1 MSLLYN
7 GAINALRRNVF
18 DPLYYQ
24 LINSSRPGYW
34 HELEKSQYLSEKE
47 LTRIQWQRLSAL
59 LNYAWSNNDFY
70 RNRFDKAGVLP
81 SDITCPD
88 DMRTLPILTKADI
101 REQNQKIISRGFD
114 SETLLKM
121 KTGGSTG
128 KSLEIFLTEECSER
142 RNACARRH
150 DRWSGWNLGEPIAA
164 VWGNPYIPSTLK
176 GKLKEW
182 MILPIIYLDTMC
194 LNRQTVEA
202 FAEQWDKVK
211 PTLLF
216 GHAHSIFMLAQQV
229 GELGIENIRPRGIIS
244 SSMMLLAHERTVIE
258 DVFKVRVTDR
268 YGCEEVSLIASECEC
283 HNGMHLNIEHL
294 FIEFIK
300 DDGSPSEPGEPG
312 KIVVTDLYN
321 QAMPLIRYQVE
332 DIGVPTDRKCDCGR
346 GLPLM
351 EGVVGRVA
359 DFLRKRDGSQVAG
372 ISLIENTLTKYPG
385 LDQLQIIQ
393 NSLDEF
399 IVNIVPGKLFSVDTV
414 DSLCNYLAS
423 VFDGGIKISTNLLEN
438 IEKEASGKYRFSIC
452 RMTGNK

>member
-1 MSLLYN
+1 M
-7 GAINALRRNVF
+7 
-18 DPLYYQ
+18 
-24 LINSSRPGYW
+24 
-34 HELEKSQYLSEKE
+34 HELEKTQYLSEKE
-47 LTRIQWQRLSAL
+47 LSIIQWQRLGSL
-59 LNYAWSNNDFY
+59 LNFAWSYNDFY
-70 RNRFDKAGVLP
+70 RNKFDDAGVSL
-81 SDITCPD
+81 SDINCLD
-88 DMRTLPILTKADI
+88 DMRKLPILTKADI
-101 REQNQKIISRGFD
+101 REQNLKIISRGFD
-114 SETLLKM
+114 IETLLKM

-128 KSLEIFLTEECSER
+128 RSLEIYLTEECSER

-150 DRWSGWNLGEPIAA
+150 DRWSGWDLGEPVAA
-164 VWGNPYIPSTLK
+164 VWGNPYIPSMLK

-182 MILPIIYLDTMC
+182 MISPIIYLDTMC
-194 LNRQTVEA
+194 LNRETVEA

-216 GHAHSIFMLAQQV
+216 GHAHSIFMLAQKV
-229 GELGIENIRPRGIIS
+229 SELGIENIRPRGIIS

-300 DDGSPSEPGEPG
+300 DDGSPAGPGEPG

-321 QAMPLIRYQVE
+321 HAMPLIRYQVE
-332 DIGVPTDRKCDCGR
+332 DIGIPTDRKCDCGR

-393 NSLDEF
+393 NRLDEL
-399 IVNIVPGKLFSVDTV
+399 IVNIVPGKSFSSETV
-414 DSLCNYLAS
+414 DSLCNYLHT
-423 VFDGGIKISTNLLEN
+423 VFDGNIKITINLLQN
-438 IEKEASGKYRFSIC
+438 IEKEVSGKYRFSIC
-452 RMTGNK
+452 RMTENI

>member
-7 GAINALRRNVF
+7 DGINALRKNVF

-24 LINSSRPGYW
+24 LINSNRSNYW
-34 HELEKSQYLSEKE
+34 RELEKTQYLSEDE
-47 LTRIQWQRLSAL
+47 LTKIQWQRLGSL
-59 LNYAWSNNDFY
+59 LTYAWSNNDFH
-70 RNRFDKAGVLP
+70 RNRFDTAGVIP
-81 SDITCPD
+81 TDINSPA
-88 DMRTLPILTKADI
+88 DMRKLPILTKADI
-101 REQNQKIISRGFD
+101 RAQNHKIISRGFD
-114 SETLLKM
+114 VQDLLQM

-128 KSLEIFLTEECSER
+128 RSLEIYLTEDCSER
-142 RNACARRH
+142 RNACASRH
-150 DRWSGWNLGEPIAA
+150 DRWSGWDLGEPIAA
-164 VWGNPYIPSTLK
+164 VWGNPHIPSSLK

-182 MILPIIYLDTMC
+182 LVSPVIYLDTMC
-194 LNRQTVEA
+194 LNRQSIA
-202 FAEQWDKVK
+202 SFASQWDRVK
-211 PTLLF
+211 PTLMF
-216 GHAHSIFMLAQQV
+216 GHAHSIFILAQYV
-229 GELGIENIRPRGIIS
+229 SELGIKNIRPSGIIS
-244 SSMMLLAHERTVIE
+244 SSMMLLAHERKFIE
-258 DVFKVRVTDR
+258 DVFKVKVTDR
-268 YGCEEVSLIASECEC
+268 YGCEEASLIASECEC

-300 DDGSPSEPGEPG
+300 DDGSPAESGESG
-312 KIVVTDLYN
+312 KIIVTDLYN

-332 DIGVPTDRKCDCGR
+332 DIGVPTDRKCSCGR

-399 IVNIVPGKLFSVDTV
+399 IVNIVPGKSFSADTV
-414 DSLCNYLAS
+414 DSLSNYLLS
-423 VFDGGIKISTNLLEN
+423 VFDNNITIKTNLVKN

-452 RMTGNK
+452 RITEHK